1 MRRDF
6 IYIINNKL
14 HNYNYLKY
22 TLLFYIIIIH
32 SYYALFVYL
41 KNNNNILIF
50 AYFLLLL
57 LCYTKFNMFSYF
69 ICYFYL
75 LFTSYLFSINIFS
88 INIFSINIF
97 SSVIIEGNSGRNA
110 AKEAKGEAFL
120 KDEEKLG
127 SKVSARRASAK
138 AKLDEDQENSKSEQ
152 ETGPAGT
159 YLAKRISE
167 RSLNITGG
175 EGFKTLPSTKRVGTK
190 LTSNPPKSMNINAVV
205 TN

>member
-22 TLLFYIIIIH
+22 TLLFYIIILH

-41 KNNNNILIF
+41 KNNNNMLIF

-75 LFTSYLFSINIFS
+75 LFTSYLFS

-152 ETGPAGT
+152 ERGPAGT

-167 RSLNITGG
+167 RSLNITGEG
-175 EGFKTLPSTKRVGTK
+175 GFKTPPSTKRVGTK

>member
-22 TLLFYIIIIH
+22 TILFYIIIIH

-41 KNNNNILIF
+41 KNNNNMLIF

-75 LFTSYLFSINIFS
+75 LFTSYL
-88 INIFSINIF
+88 FSINIF

-167 RSLNITGG
+167 RSLNITGEG
-175 EGFKTLPSTKRVGTK
+175 GFKTPPSTKRVGTK

>member
-22 TLLFYIIIIH
+22 TIIFYIVIIH
-32 SYYALFVYL
+32 SYYALFNYL
-41 KNNNNILIF
+41 KNNNNMLIF

-57 LCYTKFNMFSYF
+57 LCYTKFNKFSYF
-69 ICYFYL
+69 IGYFYL

-88 INIFSINIF
+88 SI
-97 SSVIIEGNSGRNA
+97 IIEGNSGRNA

-175 EGFKTLPSTKRVGTK
+175 EGFKTPTSTKIVGTK

-205 TN
+205 TD